1 MTGIEEAIQIAGSAA
16 RLARR
21 LIPPVTQQAVD
32 GWKKQGW
39 APLARAP
46 QISALTGV
54 DTVRLVKPSVMKVI
68 GR

>member
-1 MTGIEEAIQIAGSAA
+1 MTGIEEAIQITGSAA

-39 APLARAP
+39 APLGRAA

-54 DTVRLVKPSVMKVI
+54 DTTRLVKPSVMEAI
-68 GR
+68 GQ

>member
-21 LIPPVTQQAVD
+21 LVPPVTQQAVD

-39 APLARAP
+39 VPLARAP
-46 QISALTGV
+46 QINALTGV
-54 DTVRLVKPSVMKVI
+54 DTARLVKPSVMEAI